1 MMMMMMMMM
10 MMNVLMMLVELMMTM
25 TMTTMKAMDR
35 EFWEQTWWVWD
46 TVGFD
51 LTTRVPDAV

>member
-1 MMMMMMMMM
+1 MMMMM

-35 EFWEQTWWVWD
+35 EFWEQTWCVWD